1 MKNFTK
7 FFLLLLITFSYT
19 TIKAQA
25 RLTIEN
31 DSKRYMT
38 VKIMEGYGSGSL
50 YKSVTISP
58 YASSTIY
65 FSESG
70 YYFAKTMAILN
81 GSEPVYRKGNPFK
94 VTNDDTG
101 YSVMTLTYSIRESS
115 VPQVTGGKQISRT
128 EFDMN

>member
-1 MKNFTK
+1 
-7 FFLLLLITFSYT
+7 
-19 TIKAQA
+19 
-25 RLTIEN
+25 
-31 DSKRYMT
+31 
-38 VKIMEGYGSGSL
+38 
-50 YKSVTISP
+50 
-58 YASSTIY
+58 
-65 FSESG
+65 
-70 YYFAKTMAILN
+70 MAILN